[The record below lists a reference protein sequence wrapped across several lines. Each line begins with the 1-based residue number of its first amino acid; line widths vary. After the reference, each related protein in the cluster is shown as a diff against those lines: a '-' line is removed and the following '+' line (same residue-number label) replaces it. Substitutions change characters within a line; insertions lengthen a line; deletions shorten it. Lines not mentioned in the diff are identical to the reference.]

1 MSPRRSIVLYYHRVA
16 QPDRDPSKLCVSAR
30 NFARHVEIIA
40 ELAAV
45 STLQGLVGSRRHRE
59 SQATVA
65 VTFDDGYA
73 DNETVAA
80 PLLEA
85 AAIPST
91 VFVTTDVLTSGHE
104 LWWDQLDH
112 LILDSAPRVE
122 ELRVTL
128 EGRPLVVDIRSDAGR
143 QRALHAIRT
152 RLFHRPAESVTAGL
166 AAVASALARD
176 LPAACSDHAML
187 TETQLKAL
195 SERPFV
201 QIGSHAV
208 SHTMLSAL
216 SPQQQATELQESKR
230 RLEQLIGDPVTA
242 FAYPYGER
250 RSYGRETPALLR
262 SAGYSVAVTTDD
274 GPVGWWTGATRVPR
288 YRVEDWGADD
298 FATALRTWLGLG

>member
-1 MSPRRSIVLYYHRVA
+1 MRSRRSIVLYYHRVA
-16 QPDRDPSKLCVSAR
+16 QPDLDPSKLCVSAR

-40 ELAAV
+40 ELASV
-45 STLQGLVGSRRHRE
+45 RTLQGLVGARRHRE
-59 SQATVA
+59 GRPAVA

-91 VFVTTDVLTSGHE
+91 VFVTTDVLRPGGE
-104 LWWDQLDH
+104 LWWDQLEH
-112 LILDSAPRVE
+112 LLIETAPRVE

-128 EGRPLVVDIRSDAGR
+128 DGRELVVDIRSDAGR
-143 QRALHAIRT
+143 RRALSAVRS
-152 RLFHRPAESVTAGL
+152 RLFHRPAESVSTGL
-166 AAVASALARD
+166 TAVARALERD
-176 LPAACSDHAML
+176 LPGACSDHAML
-187 TETQLKAL
+187 TEAQLRSL

-216 SPQQQATELQESKR
+216 SPQQQASELQESKR
-230 RLEQLIGDPVTA
+230 RLEHITGDPVTS

-274 GPVGWWTGATRVPR
+274 GPVGWWTGPTRVPR
-288 YRVEDWGADD
+288 YRVENWGADD
-298 FATALRTWLGLG
+298 FATALRTWLDIG